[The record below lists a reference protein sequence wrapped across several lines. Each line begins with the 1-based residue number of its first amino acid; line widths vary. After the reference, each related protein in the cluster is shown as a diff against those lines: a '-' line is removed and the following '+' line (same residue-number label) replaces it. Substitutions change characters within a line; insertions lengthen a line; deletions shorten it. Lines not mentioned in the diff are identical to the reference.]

1 MTTGASTAIST
12 EDRTAGPLQEHTCAN
27 TAAQARQ
34 LAEAV
39 ATQLRH
45 AIATRGHALLA
56 VSGGKSPIA
65 LLEHLRRQPL
75 DWTSVTVLLVD
86 ERCVPHTHPDSNT
99 ALVRQHL
106 LQDEAAAA
114 TFVTFFDALDAEL
127 PANLSTTASSG
138 AAQQAAAPGTAS
150 ADAMPLLDTL
160 AAAANQRLAAL
171 HWPLDVAVL
180 GMGEDGH
187 TASLFPAA
195 PGLDTALHT
204 TAHVAWVRPDAIGH
218 APHPRLTLTLPTL
231 QAARQLHLSLAGPA
245 KQAVYRQALAQP
257 DAALPVSLLLHRPAH
272 PFSVWLA

>member
-1 MTTGASTAIST
+1 MTTGASTTIST
-12 EDRTAGPLQEHTCAN
+12 EDRTAGPLHEHACAS

-39 ATQLRH
+39 AGQLHH
-45 AIATRGHALLA
+45 AIATRGRALLA

-65 LLEHLRRQPL
+65 LFEHLRQQPL
-75 DWTSVTVLLVD
+75 DWASVTVLLAD
-86 ERCVPHTHPDSNT
+86 ERCVPHTHADSNT

-106 LQDEAAAA
+106 LQDGAAAA
-114 TFVTFFDALDAEL
+114 MFATFFDTLPAEL
-127 PANLSTTASSG
+127 PANLSTTASFG
-138 AAQQAAAPGTAS
+138 AAQQASSPGMAS
-150 ADAMPLLDTL
+150 AEVVSLLDTL

-204 TAHVAWVRPDAIGH
+204 TAHVAWVLPDAIGH
-218 APHPRLTLTLPTL
+218 APHPRLSLTLPTL
-231 QAARQLHLSLAGPA
+231 QATRQLHLSLAGPA
-245 KQAVYRQALAQP
+245 KQAVYRQALARP
-257 DAALPVSLLLHRPAH
+257 DAALPVSLLLHRPTH

>member
-1 MTTGASTAIST
+1 MTTGASTTI
-12 EDRTAGPLQEHTCAN
+12 RTAGLLQEHACAN

-39 ATQLRH
+39 AGQLHH
-45 AIATRGHALLA
+45 AIATRGRALLA

-65 LLEHLRRQPL
+65 LFEHLRQQPL
-75 DWTSVTVLLVD
+75 DWTSVTVLLAD

-106 LQDEAAAA
+106 LQDGAAAA
-114 TFVTFFDALDAEL
+114 TFVTFFDALDAI
-127 PANLSTTASSG
+127 
-138 AAQQAAAPGTAS
+138 
-150 ADAMPLLDTL
+150 DTL
-160 AAAANQRLAAL
+160 TTAANQRLASL

-204 TAHVAWVRPDAIGH
+204 TARVAWVRPDAIGH

-245 KQAVYRQALAQP
+245 KQAVYRKALARP